1 MVDAATGLFQIK
13 ALIDGAQDL
22 PDGLSVSVTTVSSV
36 ARDAI
41 VVPNDVLYFDNGTAY
56 VYLVQN
62 NQAVRTEVEVALYT
76 QESAAV
82 TGGLTDGDVVITS
95 WSSTLKDGT
104 PIQLSEQTEQQAEQT
119 EGNAE

>member
-1 MVDAATGLFQIK
+1 MSSILTTGPL
-13 ALIDGAQDL
+13 
-22 PDGLSVSVTTVSSV
+22 
-36 ARDAI
+36 
-41 VVPNDVLYFDNGTAY
+41 N
-56 VYLVQN
+56 LVQN
-62 NQAVRTEVEVALYT
+62 SQAVRTEVEVALYT

-119 EGNAE
+119 ERNAE